1 MPCNGSAVKANAS
14 RDTHRRRV
22 GVVVTLAAAGAAACA
37 AAVALTLSGNQS
49 SNPALEAEIRA
60 AIIAV
65 PIAVGLYAWNRD
77 PWQRFARLLVL
88 AGFAWSLT
96 TLAQSSSDL
105 LYSTGRVFG
114 WLVEPLLIF
123 LVLAFPTGRL
133 AARPERALVG
143 GTLVLV
149 AFLYL
154 PTMLLVDSYPTPSQW
169 TSCGGDCPSNA
180 FMVLGSEP
188 GFVDAVIVPFRETA
202 TVLLLAGVVLVLAAR
217 IRKGTPLMRITLV
230 PVLAV
235 AILHALAIIGGIL
248 ARRAFP
254 GEPAEV
260 LAWVIAL
267 SFAGVALG
275 FMAGLGAW
283 RLFENR
289 ALRRLSAGFA
299 AHPPA
304 LSLSETA
311 ELLSESMDRSLEI
324 LQRRRE
330 APDGWIDMQGEP
342 SSLASSGNA
351 RCVTEISGDD
361 GRVVAVVHDPA
372 LRDDPTFLDVAR
384 ASVLKAL
391 EVERLSAELRR
402 SLRELSESRARV
414 MSGADKERQRIE
426 RDLHDGAQQS
436 LVAVRIR
443 LELAGELLRENPASA
458 EQLLGNLS
466 KEVDDAL
473 EQVRSLARGV
483 YPALLSDRGL
493 GEALRAAA
501 RRSPVRITV
510 DADGV
515 GRQSPM
521 VEAAVYFCCLEAIQ
535 NAMKH
540 ANGVGTIAVS
550 LVADGDL
557 RFEVNDDGSGFE
569 MDQVTSSA
577 GLTNMSDRLAA
588 VGGDLVIRTAP
599 GMGTCVSGSVPLS
612 HNGNGSRS
620 SHNGNG
626 SRPAKEDLAHPV
638 APRA

>member
-1 MPCNGSAVKANAS
+1 VEAKAG
-14 RDTHRRRV
+14 RDTHSRRI
-22 GVVVTLAAAGAAACA
+22 GVMVALAVAAAGACA
-37 AAVALTLSGNQS
+37 AAVGLTLSGNRS

-77 PWQRFARLLVL
+77 PWKRFARLLVL

-96 TLAQSSSDL
+96 ALAQSGNEV
-105 LYSTGRVFG
+105 LYSAGRVFG

-133 AARPERALVG
+133 TARPERALVAG
-143 GTLVLV
+143 SLLLV
-149 AFLYL
+149 ALLYL
-154 PTMLLVDSYPTPSQW
+154 PTMLLVDAYPTPSPW
-169 TSCGGDCPSNA
+169 TSCGGDCPPNA

-188 GFVDAVIVPFRETA
+188 GFVDAVIVPVREIA
-202 TVLLLAGVVLVLAAR
+202 TVLLFSGVVLALAAR

-235 AILHALAIIGGIL
+235 AILHALAMIGGIL
-248 ARRAFP
+248 ARRWFP

-267 SFAGVALG
+267 SFAGVAVG
-275 FMAGLGAW
+275 FMAGLSAW

-289 ALRRLSAGFA
+289 ALRRLAAGFA
-299 AHPPA
+299 SHSPA
-304 LSLSETA
+304 LTLSETA
-311 ELLSESMDRSLEI
+311 DLLSESMDRSLEI
-324 LQRRRE
+324 LHRPRE
-330 APDGWIDMQGEP
+330 APDGWIDMQGMP
-342 SSLASSGNA
+342 SSLVSSGRA

-391 EVERLSAELRR
+391 ELERLSAELRS
-402 SLRELSESRARV
+402 SLRELSESRARI
-414 MSGADKERQRIE
+414 MAGADRERQRIE

-443 LELAGELLRENPASA
+443 LELAGELLRENPAGA
-458 EQLLGNLS
+458 EQLLRNLS
-466 KEVDDAL
+466 GDVDDAL

-483 YPALLSDRGL
+483 YPSLLSDRGL

-501 RRSPVRITV
+501 RRSPVPITI
-510 DADGV
+510 DAGGI

-521 VEAAVYFCCLEAIQ
+521 VEAAVYFCCMEAIQ

-550 LVADGDL
+550 LAADRDL
-557 RFEVNDDGSGFE
+557 CFEVRDDGSGFE
-569 MDQVTSSA
+569 MDQVMSSA

-588 VGGDLVIRTAP
+588 VGGVLAIRTVP
-599 GMGTCVSGSVPLS
+599 GTGTSVSGTVPLNING
-612 HNGNGSRS
+612 NGNGSRAARD
-620 SHNGNG
+620 G
-626 SRPAKEDLAHPV
+626 LAYSV
-638 APRA
+638 APQV